1 MVAIGVFLS
10 RTACFMRLSMHP
22 DPLPMMISRPFHAG
36 RKRGHEM
43 WQRAT

>member
-22 DPLPMMISRPFHAG
+22 GPLPMMISRPLHADS
-36 RKRGHEM
+36 KRDYER